1 MADPRKAKILNVQGE
16 EAATASACDWDRFLQ
31 GLAAPQGGFSPARAR
46 QVRELWQILER
57 IGEGIPPPYAA
68 ATEAGGLS
76 MTWDRRG
83 HHFEIEVLPDGT
95 YDWFYMD
102 RGSEDRA
109 GAEALPLGL
118 YGPEMF
124 SYLRR
129 TLGEA
134 WRS

>member
-1 MADPRKAKILNVQGE
+1 MAEPRVKTRKVQSD
-16 EAATASACDWDRFLQ
+16 EAAAASAGDWDRFLQ
-31 GLAAPQGGFSPARAR
+31 SLAAPQGGFPPARAK
-46 QVRELWQILER
+46 QIRELWQILER
-57 IGEGIPPPYAA
+57 TGESIRPPYAA
-68 ATEAGGLS
+68 VTAAGGLS
-76 MTWDRRG
+76 MTWDG
-83 HHFEIEVLPDGT
+83 GSHHFEIEVLPDGT

-102 RGSEDRA
+102 RHSEDRA

>member
-1 MADPRKAKILNVQGE
+1 MADREARTLKAHGE
-16 EAATASACDWDRFLQ
+16 EDAPASAFSWDRFLQ
-31 GLAAPQGGFSPARAR
+31 GLAAPEGGLAPARAR
-46 QVRELWQILER
+46 QVRELWQTLER
-57 IGEGIPPPYAA
+57 IGEGVPPPYAA

-76 MTWDRRG
+76 MTWDRGR

-102 RGSEDRA
+102 RHSEDRA